1 MVALMVTLRKDCDEV
16 TGQMFQLL
24 SSNIMSQK
32 LILFLMCFGYHFFFL
47 LAISFHWGHIKSLRD
62 ICFRLC
68 LSDWWV
74 SSSTRLSHGGYHLF
88 ISSQIHPGS
97 YKQIKYL
104 FCFILLFCALQ
115 NDLWNHSCNKAAFIS
130 EIQFECGKF
139 TFAAGINFF
148 LYTYMLRKQRAAL
161 IVGVMDESGGSRF

>member
-32 LILFLMCFGYHFFFL
+32 LILFLICFGYHFFFL

-104 FCFILLFCALQ
+104 FCFILFLVDTLCLTKWLVKSFMQQSCFHIRDTIWAWKIHICC
-115 NDLWNHSCNKAAFIS
+115 WN
-130 EIQFECGKF
+130 
-139 TFAAGINFF
+139 
-148 LYTYMLRKQRAAL
+148 
-161 IVGVMDESGGSRF
+161 